1 MAEQYITVLA
11 PDGTSLQF
19 PVGTSEAEMRD
30 AVEAHLSQ
38 KPAPAPKAAPAP
50 APKAPAPTADLTPA
64 PAAQSAEER
73 PGEVSPSGGQVPTQ
87 FEDVAVEGRP
97 LQWRDVPGQA
107 IQNIP
112 ESFGNLIKGAW
123 QTVSHPVQTA
133 KGVGA
138 LASGLMS
145 YMPGAMNPSDE
156 SWTSRAAL
164 RNREIESENRTRER
178 KGQPPL
184 PLTTPEAEKAKW
196 EASPGRQS
204 MVQGRGALNSVVDY
218 YKERYGP
225 GLKYTL
231 ARDPVGALADAA
243 LLVGGGA
250 GAGAK
255 AAQAANLARTAGAL
269 EKVAKVGEFMD
280 PVNLAIKGGSAAAKA
295 GGKGAAFVAGIA
307 PGTGGAA
314 VEEMV
319 KAAARGDKSAVEA
332 MRGATSPQD
341 VVANAEA
348 ALDSLRQKRAAEY
361 RSGMIDISNDKTVLN
376 FADVDNA
383 IARIK
388 DIGQYKGVQ
397 IDPKANT
404 IWQEIDD
411 VVGNWKGLNPAD
423 YHTPEGMDAL
433 KKSLGS
439 IRMRTQYGT
448 PERVVADQVYNAVR
462 DVIAKQAPTYA
473 KVMKGYEDATDAI
486 SELSNTL
493 TLRPEKGTVDSAYRK
508 LMSTLRGG
516 VDNTRR
522 ESLLDIL
529 DAETGG
535 TLKPQLAGMTFR
547 DMFNPRREGQ
557 VVAGLGAGT
566 AGLVGGIPAAVAAF
580 GAASP
585 RLVGEV
591 ANVVGAVG
599 GAPGRTL
606 SLADKYLP
614 DEVGNLARTINDIPL
629 KTNVLS
635 QASEMTQSP
644 EDLRGLLDKY
654 AAPIPVSK
662 ARTPEEASELHPAL
676 RGVMGE
682 EQPREQ
688 PVAQETPASFD
699 APPDPERL
707 NAPDVIPPA
716 TVQFATQLNPDQI
729 AALGIVA
736 EASPNPQEMLA
747 VGHVLVNRLKRPDRY
762 GGSLYEVLLGGEFDA
777 FRNSPEKLMALMD
790 SDRFRQAEQ
799 LVQAIKSGE
808 APDPTNGAT
817 HFLAPALME
826 SEGYTTPSWAD
837 PEKGVRI
844 GQTVFYPDPDAQSTK
859 PAEQTYKEGGAVRSE
874 PAVAGN
880 IDLHNRPVVKN
891 PDGSISTVRS
901 ITVGFDDKTY
911 VLPTVVNGRVVSDQE
926 AIAHFRKTGEHL
938 GAFNSLP
945 EAEAY
950 SQRLHQEQAA
960 EYGKPK

>member
-1 MAEQYITVLA
+1 MADVDLS
-11 PDGTSLQF
+11 DL
-19 PVGTSEAEMRD
+19 M
-30 AVEAHLSQ
+30 VETP
-38 KPAPAPKAAPAP
+38 KAPKPKAP
-50 APKAPAPTADLTPA
+50 APKAPAPAAEPTPA
-64 PAAQSAEER
+64 PAAPSAEER
-73 PGEVSPSGGQVPTQ
+73 PGEVSPSGGQVPVDL
-87 FEDVAVEGRP
+87 EDLVVEGRP

-145 YMPGAMNPSDE
+145 YMPGAMNPADE

-255 AAQAANLARTAGAL
+255 AAQAANLSRTAGTL
-269 EKVAKVGEFMD
+269 QKVAKVGEFMD
-280 PVNLAIKGGSAAAKA
+280 PVNLAIKGGAATAKA

-319 KAAARGDKSAVEA
+319 AAAARGDKSAVEA

-341 VVANAEA
+341 VVVNAEA

-376 FADVDNA
+376 FADVDNV

-388 DIGQYKGVQ
+388 DIGQFKGVQ

-508 LMSTLRGG
+508 LMSILRGG

-614 DEVGNLARTINDIPL
+614 DEVGNLARIINDIPL

-682 EQPREQ
+682 EKPAEEAATAEFTS
-688 PVAQETPASFD
+688 VKTP
-699 APPDPERL
+699 
-707 NAPDVIPPA
+707 NDVIPKERAVEVAIPIIVGPNVEGTGDNPNSTA
-716 TVQFATQLNPDQI
+716 SGYGQFIDGTFIAYYRKVRPEESKGMSKAQI
-729 AALGIVA
+729 LAQRGTGI
-736 EASPNPQEMLA
+736 EKEMLEA
-747 VGHVLVNRLKRPDRY
+747 YTRDSVDRLERERLPITVRNIYTLHHMGHGDGPELLKADPNASASAILGQGVLVDNPEFAEFLKKNGDT
-762 GGSLYEVLLGGEFDA
+762 A
-777 FRNSPEKLMALMD
+777 ANALTWL
-790 SDRFRQAEQ
+790 EQ
-799 LVQAIKSGE
+799 HA
-808 APDPTNGAT
+808 A
-817 HFLAPALME
+817 
-826 SEGYTTPSWAD
+826 
-837 PEKGVRI
+837 KGI
-844 GQTVFYPDPDAQSTK
+844 K

-880 IDLHNRPVVKN
+880 IDLHNRPVAKN

-938 GAFNSLP
+938 GAFNSPP